1 MNIKSLLIILFI
13 TISQL
18 LFSQTQNIELT
29 ITNIDNIEGEILI
42 AVYNNENSFMK
53 PEYAYRKIKKAV
65 KSESMKIKLVDMPK
79 GEYSIALFHDKDLDG
94 ELKRNFFG
102 IPSEDYGFS
111 NITSMLFSRPSYED
125 TRFYLESDTSFV
137 VELQ

>member
-1 MNIKSLLIILFI
+1 MKQRILVSIFFI
-13 TISQL
+13 SIGTM
-18 LFSQTQNIELT
+18 LFSQTYNIE
-29 ITNIDNIEGEILI
+29 IKIPNIDKIEGQILI
-42 AVYNNENSFMK
+42 AVYNSGDTFLVQKEAFKVYAEDVKEKTMSFTFN
-53 PEYAYRKIKKAV
+53 
-65 KSESMKIKLVDMPK
+65 DFPK
-79 GEYSIALFHDKDLDG
+79 GEYSIALFHDEDSNGKM
-94 ELKRNFFG
+94 KRNFLG